1 MVSFV
6 RSVFGVLRSV
16 FVVLRVVWPVRSALS
31 CCDVR
36 AGCAVCACCFVSA
49 LRRVRRG
56 SCCFVLA
63 FECFVFCLLC
73 VVLCCVVFGGAC
85 VPAGSASSVVWL
97 VRVCRV
103 CCASACYV
111 LCLLLWVNGC
121 FVLSERWVFLWYT
134 ESCLSQTVRQN
145 FCRRFGADSTC
156 LAHHP

>member
-49 LRRVRRG
+49 LRRVR
-56 SCCFVLA
+56 L
-63 FECFVFCLLC
+63 ECFVFCLLC

-111 LCLLLWVNGC
+111 LFLLLWVNVC
-121 FVLSERWVFLWYT
+121 FCSE
-134 ESCLSQTVRQN
+134 
-145 FCRRFGADSTC
+145 
-156 LAHHP
+156 